1 MMAGKYDAESIQVL
15 EGLEAVR
22 RRPGM
27 YLGDPH
33 DGSALHHCIW
43 EVIDNAVDEH
53 LAGYN
58 PTVEVNLEKN
68 GSVTVIDHGRGIPVD
83 KHPEEGVSAAEV
95 IMTRLHAGGKFD
107 NEAYKVAGGLHGVGV
122 SAVNAVSEKL
132 SMTIYR
138 DGKVWYQEYSRG
150 DRKAALKATGKSDA
164 TGTEINFKPDMTIFS
179 DVTDFDFER
188 INTRLRRTA
197 FLNAGLQIWLRDF
210 RGEDAVEIEHK
221 YDGGLKEY
229 VQAMNEK
236 KEVIHEEILHILG
249 TKTGDKGEVHVEV
262 ALQWTDAYS
271 EAIHCFT
278 NIIHNTDGGAH
289 LSGLKSSLTRTVNTY
304 AQSRKLLKN
313 LSSLSGDDIREGLS
327 AVVSIKHPDPSFNAQ
342 TKSKLVTSEVA
353 GIVEQIVND
362 KLSEYFEENPSVARS
377 IVDKAV
383 LASKAREAARKAR
396 DLTRRK
402 GVLEGGGLPGQL
414 ADCQSRDPAECEVYI
429 VEGESAGG
437 SAKTARDR
445 RTQAVLPLRGKI
457 LNVERQL
464 GNLTK
469 VFSNEQIQRIIRALG
484 AGVGNS
490 AKDDNDE
497 YIYEEGDFHP
507 DKLRYGK
514 IIIMTDADIDGAH
527 IRTLILTFL
536 WRFMRRAIENGNVYI
551 AAPPLFSVSR
561 GKHTVW
567 VHTEKERDAAVKRLQ
582 KEAPTA
588 KINVQRYK
596 GLGEMNPQQ
605 LWETTMDPE
614 ARTMHKVERKGAEAE
629 VNELFR
635 KLMGEDVPDRR
646 SFIEEHATEVTAL
659 DV

>member
-1 MMAGKYDAESIQVL
+1 MAEEYDAESIQVL

-22 RRPGM
+22 KRPGM

-43 EVIDNAVDEH
+43 EVVDNAVDEH
-53 LAGYN
+53 LAGHN
-58 PTVEVNLEKN
+58 TTVEVNLEKN

-95 IMTRLHAGGKFD
+95 IMTKLHAGGKFD

-132 SMTIYR
+132 SMTIHR
-138 DGKVWYQEYSRG
+138 DGKEWKQDYVRG
-150 DRKAALKATGKSDA
+150 ERKAALKATGKSDR
-164 TGTEINFKPDMTIFS
+164 TGTTINFKPDLTIFS
-179 DVTDFDFER
+179 DVIEFDFEQ

-197 FLNAGLQIWLRDF
+197 FLNAGLLIWLRDN
-210 RGEDAVEIEHK
+210 RGQNPVEIEHK
-221 YDGGLKEY
+221 YEGGLKEY

-236 KEVIHEEILHILG
+236 KEAIHEEVLHVIG
-249 TKTGDKGEVHVEV
+249 SEMGDKGEVFVEV

-271 EAIHCFT
+271 ESVHCFT
-278 NIIHNTDGGAH
+278 NIIHNADGGTH

-313 LSSLSGDDIREGLS
+313 VSNLSGDDIREGVS

-353 GIVEQIVND
+353 GIVEKIVND
-362 KLSEYFEENPSVARS
+362 KLGEYFEENPSVAKT
-377 IVDKAV
+377 IVEKAV

-414 ADCQSRDPAECEVYI
+414 ADCQSRDPDECELYI

-457 LNVERQL
+457 LNVERQQR
-464 GNLTK
+464 NLTK
-469 VFSNEQIQRIIRALG
+469 VFSNEQIQRMIRALG
-484 AGVGNS
+484 AGVGNEEE
-490 AKDDNDE
+490 DE
-497 YIYEEGDFHP
+497 CAFDHE
-507 DKLRYGK
+507 KLPYGK
-514 IIIMTDADIDGAH
+514 IIIMTAADIEGDN
-527 IRTLILTFL
+527 IRTLILTFM
-536 WRFMRRAIENGNVYI
+536 WRFMRRAIVNGNVYI
-551 AAPPLFSVSR
+551 AAPPLFSISR
-561 GKHTVW
+561 GSQTEW
-567 VHTEKERDAAVKRLQ
+567 VHSEKDRDSLVKKMQ
-582 KEAPTA
+582 KEAPSS
-588 KINVQRYK
+588 KIDVQRYK
-596 GLGEMNPQQ
+596 GLGEMNPEQ
-605 LWETTMDPE
+605 LWQTTMDPE
-614 ARTMHKVERKGAEAE
+614 VRTMMRVEIKDAEEADS
-629 VNELFR
+629 LFTI
-635 KLMGEDVPDRR
+635 LMGEDVPDRR
-646 SFIEEHATEVTAL
+646 SFIELNATKVTAL